1 MSEERI
7 AELEAICDELAAT
20 VVLLAHDAHPVYGS
34 TAGWRGGIGGQAITP
49 TCAIIDPPPG
59 YDWTQLDLP
68 TQPARDWLRERDVD
82 LEAIKARLRD
92 RWLEM
97 LRPTPADLSGG
108 RA

>member
-49 TCAIIDPPPG
+49 GCAIIDPPPG
-59 YDWTQLDLP
+59 YDWTQCDLP

-97 LRPTPADLSGG
+97 LRPVPAESG